1 MSRTT
6 DYILDEV
13 DAGRLYFDGTAY
25 ISTQGEDLFD
35 QFERAEFEL
44 DLALTNWK
52 QLRCKINNKKDIV

>member
-13 DAGRLYFDGTAY
+13 DAGRLYFDGTSY
-25 ISTQGEDLFD
+25 ISTQGESLSE
-35 QFERAEFEL
+35 QLERAEFEL

-52 QLRCKINNKKDIV
+52 TIKDKINIG

>member
-1 MSRTT
+1 
-6 DYILDEV
+6 
-13 DAGRLYFDGTAY
+13 LYFDGTAY

>member
-25 ISTQGEDLFD
+25 LSTQGEDLFE
-35 QFERAEFEL
+35 QLERAEFEL
-44 DLALTNWK
+44 DLAPTNWK
-52 QLRCKINNKKDIV
+52 DIKDKINKG